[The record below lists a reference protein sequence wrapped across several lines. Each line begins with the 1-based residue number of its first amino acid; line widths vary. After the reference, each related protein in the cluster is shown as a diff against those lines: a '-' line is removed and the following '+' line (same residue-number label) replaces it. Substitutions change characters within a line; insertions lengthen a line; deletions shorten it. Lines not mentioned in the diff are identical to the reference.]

1 MKKISHMH
9 IFKLKSLSICVLSF
23 LFIGCNAEK
32 GVPCTEDVILSEI
45 IIGSWELSEKM
56 GFPYSSTAFE
66 AVENEFSILEFYEN
80 GEMKFIQSNGEIPGT
95 YTVEDDSS
103 RILIETTVS
112 IKWDVS
118 YFSDCEFI
126 LDIYTIEGL
135 SRSKYLKI

>member
-1 MKKISHMH
+1 MDS
-9 IFKLKSLSICVLSF
+9 FKSTALSVCILSF
-23 LFIGCNAEK
+23 LFISCNTEEEI
-32 GVPCTEDVILSEI
+32 PCTEDVILSEI
-45 IIGSWELSEKM
+45 IIGTWELTEKM
-56 GFPYSSTAFE
+56 GFPYSSTGFE
-66 AVENEFSILEFYEN
+66 SVENEFSILEFYEN

-103 RILIETTVS
+103 RIFIETTVS

-126 LDIYTIEGL
+126 QDINTIEGL